1 MKRILTSLILA
12 SLLISTLPLNVSAD
26 ETEDIPTNAA
36 ATGVH
41 DSLVAA
47 LTHAD
52 LVTTLQGDGPFTVFA
67 PTDAAFSAAGID
79 LASFD
84 TDEENA
90 TLSDIL
96 LYHVYSGAV
105 ASADVTDGLTV
116 TMVNGDE
123 ATFAVA
129 ADGTV
134 SVGGATVTT
143 ADVPASNGVIHIID
157 AVLTPPADLVDIPTI
172 ATGTGV
178 HDSLVAALTKA
189 DLVTT
194 LQGDGPFT
202 VFAPTDEAFTAAGID
217 LSTFETAEEIA
228 ALADI
233 LTYHV
238 VSGSVLSTALT
249 DGLTATA
256 LNGDDVTFTVNEAGV
271 KVNDANV
278 VTADV
283 VASNGVVHVI
293 DKVLMP
299 PADLVDI
306 PTIATGTGVHDSLVA
321 ALTKAD
327 LVTTLQGDGPF
338 TVFAPTDEAFTAA
351 GIDLSTFETAEEIAA
366 LADILTYHVVSGTV
380 LSTALTDG
388 LTATALN
395 GDDVTF
401 TVNDAGVQVNDA
413 NVVTAD
419 VVASNGVVH
428 VIDKVLMPP
437 ADLVDIPAIATG
449 TGVHDSLVAAL
460 SKANLVTTLQGDG
473 PFTVFAPTDEAF
485 AAAGIDL
492 STFETDEEIAAL
504 ADILTYH
511 VVSGSV
517 LSTALTDGMTATA
530 LNGDDVTF
538 TVNDAGVQ
546 VNDANV
552 VTADVVASN
561 GVVHVIDKVLMPPAD
576 PVVEPELTPCD
587 AVVRIAPSGMKYSP
601 SEVTITAGQTVCW
614 QWENESMAH
623 NVREVDGDQST
634 TYTANG
640 VTSGVAMTTVD
651 FRYTFDVDST
661 TFYYACEP
669 HLAAG
674 MFGKVIVG
682 DGGVVATPPVA
693 DNSMD
698 SDEESV
704 PGFLVAMTTIALVG
718 AAFVSS
724 RRSE

>member
-1 MKRILTSLILA
+1 MKRSLTTLILA
-12 SLLISTLPLNVSAD
+12 SLLISTLPLSVSAD
-26 ETEDIPTNAA
+26 ATEDIPTNAA

-47 LTHAD
+47 LTHAN

-67 PTDAAFSAAGID
+67 PTDQAFIDAGID
-79 LASFD
+79 LSTFD
-84 TDEENA
+84 TDAENA
-90 TLSDIL
+90 TLADIL
-96 LYHVYSGAV
+96 TYHVVAGKVMSTDLADSTAADALNGDKLSFTVSTSEVKVNGAV
-105 ASADVTDGLTV
+105 VTGADVET
-116 TMVNGDE
+116 
-123 ATFAVA
+123 
-129 ADGTV
+129 
-134 SVGGATVTT
+134 
-143 ADVPASNGVIHIID
+143 SNGVIHVID
-157 AVLTPPADLVDIPTI
+157 KVLMPPVDVFVSDGSMTSPYYQFYTDSAGYYPLNEIDITQSYKFQRLNNPSTHPFYIGDSGYEADSSAEVFIVGDGTSTTGISNDESFTAFFKDGFTVEDTLSYFCTVHSGMFADFTLTQPVTLVDIPTI

-178 HDSLVAALTKA
+178 HDSLVAALSKA

-202 VFAPTDEAFTAAGID
+202 VFAPTDQAFTDAGID
-217 LSTFETAEEIA
+217 LSTFVTDEEIA

-256 LNGDDVTFTVNEAGV
+256 VNGDDVTFTVNEAGV
-271 KVNDANV
+271 MVNDANV

-321 ALTKAD
+321 ALSKAD
-327 LVTTLQGDGPF
+327 
-338 TVFAPTDEAFTAA
+338 
-351 GIDLSTFETAEEIAA
+351 
-366 LADILTYHVVSGTV
+366 
-380 LSTALTDG
+380 
-388 LTATALN
+388 
-395 GDDVTF
+395 
-401 TVNDAGVQVNDA
+401 
-413 NVVTAD
+413 
-419 VVASNGVVH
+419 
-428 VIDKVLMPP
+428 
-437 ADLVDIPAIATG
+437 
-449 TGVHDSLVAAL
+449 
-460 SKANLVTTLQGDG
+460 LVTTLQGDG

-492 STFETDEEIAAL
+492 STFETDEEIATL

-538 TVNDAGVQ
+538 TVNDAGVM

-576 PVVEPELTPCD
+576 PVDEPEEPVLATCD

-601 SEVTITAGQTVCW
+601 AEVTISVGQTVCW

-682 DGGVVATPPVA
+682 DGGVVATPPAV

-698 SDEESV
+698 ADEETV
-704 PGFLVAMTTIALVG
+704 PGFLVAMTTIALAG
-718 AAFVSS
+718 AVIVSS

>member
-1 MKRILTSLILA
+1 MKRTLASLILA

-47 LTHAD
+47 LTHAN
-52 LVTTLQGDGPFTVFA
+52 LVATLQGDGPFTVFA
-67 PTDAAFSAAGID
+67 PTDQAFIDAGID
-79 LASFD
+79 LSTFD
-84 TDEENA
+84 TDAKNETLA
-90 TLSDIL
+90 DILTYHVVAGKVMSTDLSDSTAADAL
-96 LYHVYSGAV
+96 NGDKLSFSVSTSEVKVNGAV
-105 ASADVTDGLTV
+105 VTGADVET
-116 TMVNGDE
+116 
-123 ATFAVA
+123 
-129 ADGTV
+129 
-134 SVGGATVTT
+134 
-143 ADVPASNGVIHIID
+143 SNGVIHVID
-157 AVLTPPADLVDIPTI
+157 KVLMPPVDVFVSDGSMTSPFYQFYADSAGTNAVTEIDITQNYKFQRLNNPSTHPFYIGDSGYEADSSSELLIVGDGTSTTGISNDESFTVFFKDGFTIEDTLSYFCTVHSSMFADFTLTQPVTLVDIPTV
-172 ATGTGV
+172 ATSTGT
-178 HDSLVAALTKA
+178 HTALVAALSQA
-189 DLVTT
+189 NLVAT

-202 VFAPTDEAFTAAGID
+202 VFAPTDQAFADAGID
-217 LSTFETAEEIA
+217 LTSFDTDAENDT
-228 ALADI
+228 LVDI

-238 VSGSVLSTALT
+238 VSGSVLSSALT

-256 LNGDDVTFTVNEAGV
+256 LNGDDVTFTVNDAGV

-278 VTADV
+278 TAADV
-283 VASNGVVHVI
+283 VASNGVVHII

-321 ALTKAD
+321 ALSKAD
-327 LVTTLQGDGPF
+327 
-338 TVFAPTDEAFTAA
+338 
-351 GIDLSTFETAEEIAA
+351 
-366 LADILTYHVVSGTV
+366 
-380 LSTALTDG
+380 
-388 LTATALN
+388 
-395 GDDVTF
+395 
-401 TVNDAGVQVNDA
+401 
-413 NVVTAD
+413 
-419 VVASNGVVH
+419 
-428 VIDKVLMPP
+428 
-437 ADLVDIPAIATG
+437 
-449 TGVHDSLVAAL
+449 
-460 SKANLVTTLQGDG
+460 LVTTLQGDG

-538 TVNDAGVQ
+538 TVNDAGVK

-552 VTADVVASN
+552 VTADVAASN

-576 PVVEPELTPCD
+576 PVDEPEEPVLATCD

-601 SEVTITAGQTVCW
+601 AEVTISVGQTVCW

-634 TYTANG
+634 TYSANG
-640 VTSGVAMTTVD
+640 VNSGAAMTTVD

-682 DGGVVATPPVA
+682 DGGVVATPPVV

-698 SDEESV
+698 DDEESV
-704 PGFLVAMTTIALVG
+704 PGFLVIMTTIALAG

>member
-437 ADLVDIPAIATG
+437 AD
-449 TGVHDSLVAAL
+449 
-460 SKANLVTTLQGDG
+460 
-473 PFTVFAPTDEAF
+473 
-485 AAAGIDL
+485 
-492 STFETDEEIAAL
+492 
-504 ADILTYH
+504 
-511 VVSGSV
+511 
-517 LSTALTDGMTATA
+517 
-530 LNGDDVTF
+530 
-538 TVNDAGVQ
+538 
-546 VNDANV
+546 
-552 VTADVVASN
+552 
-561 GVVHVIDKVLMPPAD
+561 

>member
-249 DGLTATA
+249 DG
-256 LNGDDVTFTVNEAGV
+256 
-271 KVNDANV
+271 
-278 VTADV
+278 
-283 VASNGVVHVI
+283 
-293 DKVLMP
+293 M
-299 PADLVDI
+299 
-306 PTIATGTGVHDSLVA
+306 
-321 ALTKAD
+321 
-327 LVTTLQGDGPF
+327 
-338 TVFAPTDEAFTAA
+338 
-351 GIDLSTFETAEEIAA
+351 
-366 LADILTYHVVSGTV
+366 
-380 LSTALTDG
+380 
-388 LTATALN
+388 TATALN

-492 STFETDEEIAAL
+492 STFETDEEMAAL